1 MVRIQ
6 PQFSGDGR
14 KPGIL
19 PGLKP
24 MMKQRMVVD
33 KASAKVITGE
43 LESGELEWLRT
54 RVADLERQLADTQLK
69 QLSLQRQEAQYRAL
83 VQLANCIILRWD
95 TQGQVKFLNAYGQR
109 FFGFRAEEILGKSI
123 FGTIVPLTE
132 SSGRD
137 LAAMITDLCQHPDRY
152 AQNENENQR
161 RDGQRVWI
169 SWSNKPIWNERGEI
183 IEILSVGSDA
193 TERRRT
199 EEILRQSEA
208 QLREQAAELQVT
220 LSELKQAQTH
230 LVQSEKMSSLGQLVA
245 GVAHEINN
253 PVNFIHGNIYPAS
266 QYVQELLDLLEL
278 YQTHFPEA
286 PPEIEDKIEEMDL
299 EFVAADLPKIIS
311 SMKVGADR
319 IREIVHSLRTFSRL
333 DEAEVKAVDI
343 HEGIDSTLM
352 ILRSRLK
359 TSYLRHEG
367 NEYCRPDIY
376 IDRQYGDL
384 PLVQCHAGQ
393 LNQVF
398 MNILGNAIDV
408 LDEMAIAQASESS
421 GDHPE
426 REIGLPTIRISTE
439 AIQYEVGGEDS
450 TEPVLQEWI
459 RIRIADNGWG
469 MPEAIRQR
477 IFDPFFTTKP
487 VGKGTGLGMS
497 ISYQI
502 VTERHGGRLDCI
514 STPGHGTEFVIEIP
528 A

>member
-1 MVRIQ
+1 
-6 PQFSGDGR
+6 
-14 KPGIL
+14 
-19 PGLKP
+19 
-24 MMKQRMVVD
+24 MKQHMVVNS
-33 KASAKVITGE
+33 ASKVITGE
-43 LESGELEWLRT
+43 LGSGELEWLRT
-54 RVADLERQLADTQLK
+54 RVADLERQLADAKLK
-69 QLSLQRQEAQYRAL
+69 QLSLQRQEAQYRTL

-109 FFGFRAEEILGKSI
+109 FFGFRAEEILGQSI
-123 FGTIVPLTE
+123 FGTIVPSTE

-137 LAAMITDLCQHPDRY
+137 LEVMIADLCQYPDQY
-152 AQNENENQR
+152 AHNENENQC
-161 RDGQRVWI
+161 RDGKRVWI
-169 SWSNKPIWNERGEI
+169 SWSNKPILNEQGKI
-183 IEILSVGSDA
+183 VEILSVGTDA
-193 TERRRT
+193 TERRRA

-208 QLREQAAELQVT
+208 QLREQTAALQAT

-253 PVNFIHGNIYPAS
+253 PVNFIHGNLYPAS

-278 YQTHFPEA
+278 YQIHFPDA

-299 EFVAADLPKIIS
+299 EFVATDLPKIIS

-367 NEYCRPDIY
+367 SDYCRPDIQ
-376 IDRQYGDL
+376 IEKHYGNL
-384 PLVQCHAGQ
+384 PQVQCHAGQ

-398 MNILGNAIDV
+398 MNILSNAIDV
-408 LDEMAIAQASESS
+408 LDEVAIAQGNELT
-421 GDHPE
+421 GE
-426 REIGLPTIRISTE
+426 QGEQPTGAIAPQIQIWTE
-439 AIQYEVGGEDS
+439 AIQYEVGLEDNP
-450 TEPVLQEWI
+450 EPVLQDWI
-459 RIRIADNGWG
+459 RIRIVDNGWG
-469 MPEAIRQR
+469 MPEEVRQR

-502 VTERHGGRLDCI
+502 ITERHGGRLDCI
-514 STPGHGTEFVIEIP
+514 STPGQGTEFVIEIP
-528 A
+528 AE

>member
-1 MVRIQ
+1 
-6 PQFSGDGR
+6 
-14 KPGIL
+14 
-19 PGLKP
+19 
-24 MMKQRMVVD
+24 MKQHMVVNS
-33 KASAKVITGE
+33 ASAKVITGE
-43 LESGELEWLRT
+43 LESGELAWLRT
-54 RVADLERQLADTQLK
+54 RVADLEQELADIKLK
-69 QLSLQRQEAQYRAL
+69 QLSLQRQETQYRAL

-109 FFGFRAEEILGKSI
+109 FFGFRSEEILGKSI

-137 LAAMITDLCQHPDRY
+137 LEAMIADLCQHPDRY
-152 AQNENENQR
+152 AHNENENLCQ
-161 RDGQRVWI
+161 DGKRVWI
-169 SWSNKPIWNERGEI
+169 SWSNKPILNEQGKI
-183 IEILSVGSDA
+183 VEILSVGSDA
-193 TERRRT
+193 TERRQT
-199 EEILRQSEA
+199 EAILRQSEA
-208 QLREQAAELQVT
+208 QLREQTAALQTT
-220 LSELKQAQTH
+220 LSELKQTQTQ

-299 EFVAADLPKIIS
+299 EFVAADLPKIIA

-359 TSYLRHEG
+359 TSYLRYEG
-367 NEYCRPDIY
+367 NEYCRPDIQ
-376 IDRQYGDL
+376 IEKHYGDL
-384 PLVQCHAGQ
+384 PQVQCHAGQ

-398 MNILGNAIDV
+398 MNIFSNAIDV
-408 LDEMAIAQASESS
+408 LDEVAIAQGCAAS
-421 GDHPE
+421 GNPHAPE
-426 REIGLPTIRISTE
+426 MSLPTIRIATE
-439 AIQYEVGGEDS
+439 TVQYDGAGEDS
-450 TEPVLQEWI
+450 TEPVWQEWI

-469 MPEAIRQR
+469 MPEEVRQR

-502 VTERHGGRLDCI
+502 VTERHGGRLECI
-514 STPGHGTEFVIEIP
+514 STPGQGTEFVIEIP
-528 A
+528 AQ